1 MDPAK
6 AGAAVPP
13 PANLYGLGSLVGDYG
28 DDDNENED
36 AAGILFKSSNLLG
49 LLELIFSMSNP

>member
-36 AAGILFKSSNLLG
+36 AAGILFKSSNLFKG
-49 LLELIFSMSNP
+49 GVQLL